1 MVAVEEH
8 HGLLVQGLEAGEEV
22 GQGGVCVAE
31 PAQVVREAPGIA
43 GGGGLEDGDGVGVEA
58 GVARVVLHGDDLGQ
72 DGVLVGAQVLEQVGV
87 GGCVGDVAGLGELGL
102 GAHLVDE
109 PALVEPERAIGV
121 PAPVEVGHEGMDA
134 DGGPGVVEAVDQGGE
149 VVCARDQALVGR
161 QRVGEQAAR
170 HPRHHLELHV
180 RGAAAEG
187 HGTHGPG
194 HGLVHEGPG
203 EGDRILPEFKALQ
216 AKRAMKLSPRM
227 ITMLVSAKAW
237 GSRCSLIA
245 LASSA

>member
-72 DGVLVGAQVLEQVGV
+72 HGVVV
-87 GGCVGDVAGLGELGL
+87 
-102 GAHLVDE
+102 GAHLPDE

-121 PAPVEVGHEGMDA
+121 PAPVEVGHEGMYA

-216 AKRAMKLSPRM
+216 GKRAMKLSPRM